1 MMILMLMLTLMVV
14 MLVIVSKRALS
25 ALNDD
30 ADDGGHQPDEKCSFN
45 IVRKDCVV
53 IVLFQIYHD
62 LIREGVSVTS

>member
-1 MMILMLMLTLMVV
+1 MMVMIMLMLMLVTLMV
-14 MLVIVSKRALS
+14 LSKRALLP
-25 ALNDD
+25 LNDD

>member
-1 MMILMLMLTLMVV
+1 MLVTLMV
-14 MLVIVSKRALS
+14 LSKRELLG
-25 ALNDD
+25 LNDD

>member
-1 MMILMLMLTLMVV
+1 MVV

-30 ADDGGHQPDEKCSFN
+30 ADDGGHQVQPDEKCSFN
-45 IVRKDCVV
+45 IVHKDCVV

>member
-1 MMILMLMLTLMVV
+1 MLMLVTLMV
-14 MLVIVSKRALS
+14 LSKRELL